1 MLCKC
6 QVIPVFYDRFCQ
18 TSPYSTIKSDHLLSV
33 SACFFRFPSCSFG
46 RVPSRP
52 APDGPSWGCSSPGR
66 ALPVSFLRHSSSS
79 FLVGSL
85 VWVDTSLPPEH
96 PKAVPLGPC
105 VTAVSLFC
113 FYPVWSSVAVQKFSL
128 GILFPQNVPLVS
140 SAVEKSEAILMA
152 DSLCKFSHF
161 FFPLESFSGHDV
173 DKVQTRQPGFWEQR
187 GGRHWGFNFP
197 LS

>member
-1 MLCKC
+1 M
-6 QVIPVFYDRFCQ
+6 R
-18 TSPYSTIKSDHLLSV
+18 
-33 SACFFRFPSCSFG
+33 
-46 RVPSRP
+46 
-52 APDGPSWGCSSPGR
+52 
-66 ALPVSFLRHSSSS
+66 
-79 FLVGSL
+79 SL
-85 VWVDTSLPPEH
+85 
-96 PKAVPLGPC
+96 
-105 VTAVSLFC
+105 
-113 FYPVWSSVAVQKFSL
+113 VAVQKFSL